1 MTQEQVDTLLRL
13 HRLAIAGK
21 ITERE
26 IKFLMHQAAVE
37 VDRSFVKGQDA
48 GRMKKYYNEL
58 NSLLDV
64 FRKANEQS

>member
-1 MTQEQVDTLLRL
+1 MKI

-37 VDRSFVKGQDA
+37 VDRSFVRGQDT

-58 NSLLDV
+58 SNLLDV
-64 FRKANEQS
+64 FREVNEQS